1 MAVVVI
7 PVVEEAA
14 SLLVALVAVEASVA
28 VEVVAVEPAVA
39 VPWVEEA
46 AVVWAAV
53 SVMRAI
59 LEDARTTLAE
69 KIPVQ
74 VVVGYFPESLLSAS
88 VDHALHLQGVTSSV
102 LLSLRLMEGPP
113 LVAPRISS
121 VMNAQN
127 A

>member
-1 MAVVVI
+1 MAAQW
-7 PVVEEAA
+7 E
-14 SLLVALVAVEASVA
+14 
-28 VEVVAVEPAVA
+28 
-39 VPWVEEA
+39 EEA

-59 LEDARTTLAE
+59 LEDARATLAE

-74 VVVGYFPESLLSAS
+74 AVVVGYFADLTEEQGATAVEQGAAGSSVPGRVESLLSAS